1 MPSFFSA
8 VGSPLWSRGGRNQA
22 TMTLTIT
29 GHAHSQTLLEAAVLA
44 TVAVHAHD
52 QAVLILHAHL
62 VVNVLLN
69 AAAKETLAGGKIRKH
84 IDAWGSI
91 KKNVIC
97 LQCALHVNFTLQPSH
112 A

>member
-1 MPSFFSA
+1 M
-8 VGSPLWSRGGRNQA
+8 VTGHRQA

-29 GHAHSQTLLEAAVLA
+29 GHAHSKTLLETAVLA

-52 QAVLILHAHL
+52 QAILILHTHL

-69 AAAKETLAGGKIRKH
+69 AAAKETLVGMKIRRH
-84 IDAWGSI
+84 NEAWGSI
-91 KKNVIC
+91 KRNFITLYIDMC
-97 LQCALHVNFTLQPSH
+97 PGFTLQPSH